1 MARSLVWGNGKGNG
15 NRATRRRNN
24 WTTGKRTLFA
34 RSKSLWIIARAL
46 SSATKER
53 IDSWTRRDDWKINQ
67 TWKTQNHLDFFR
79 RIFVCTYDLRFSLLV
94 ANGNEIGE
102 HELETII
109 FATYHTRTR
118 PESAQPSI
126 SNENRGRCWYFYSNN
141 NDYADVGGGNH
152 FSNQSLERYLSQK
165 QELHHGHID
174 SRLRTLWWVW
184 KFESVDFIDQDWTD
198 FGLFPSP
205 NRHTTTS

>member
-79 RIFVCTYDLRFSLLV
+79 RILCALMTWDFHFSSRMVMKLANMNLRQSFLRLITHALDLNQHNHPFRMK
-94 ANGNEIGE
+94 I
-102 HELETII
+102 
-109 FATYHTRTR
+109 
-118 PESAQPSI
+118 
-126 SNENRGRCWYFYSNN
+126 
-141 NDYADVGGGNH
+141 GGG
-152 FSNQSLERYLSQK
+152 
-165 QELHHGHID
+165 
-174 SRLRTLWWVW
+174 
-184 KFESVDFIDQDWTD
+184 VDIFTA
-198 FGLFPSP
+198 
-205 NRHTTTS
+205 TTTTTPM